1 MIEKFLLWYWFSM
14 KRLLLKPSFV
24 ILLCL
29 VPVLLPIGKATM
41 SEDSGVLTV
50 ALSSENG
57 DSVSENIISE
67 LTKKDSMIRFKKY
80 EDNAVKAVEN
90 GDVEAAWIFKSDIG
104 EKIDKY
110 TSKKS
115 VQPLVDVYVRED
127 NISQKISREV
137 LFEALYGNISQSLYR
152 NYVKSEIAP
161 NISESEL
168 NAFYNS
174 ERLRDIVEIKH
185 LNSETPVAKS
195 NYLTAPL
202 RGFLSLLVLLCTL
215 AAAMYF
221 LEDEKNGKYDWLSLT
236 HRTAPA
242 LALCLSSATLCSAA
256 VFAALFVSGI
266 SAGFAAELVNIFM
279 LAVSSS
285 GFALI
290 FCLIFRT
297 PEKLGA
303 CLPGILVAGTV
314 LSPIFFNLKILKPL
328 RLLFPT
334 HYYLYSVSDTRYM
347 VWFAAYIAAVYTIA
361 FIINLIKAQ
370 ANSTKPIL

>member
-1 MIEKFLLWYWFSM
+1 MIKKFLLWYWFSM
-14 KRLLLKPSFV
+14 KRLLFKPSFV

-41 SEDSGVLTV
+41 TEDSGVLTV

-57 DSVSENIISE
+57 DTVSEQIISK
-67 LTKKDSMIRFKKY
+67 LMKKDSMIRFKKY
-80 EDNAVKAVEN
+80 ETDAIKAVEN
-90 GDVEAAWIFKSDIG
+90 GEVEAAWIFKSDIG
-104 EKIDKY
+104 DRIDKY

-115 VQPLVDVYVRED
+115 LQPIVEVYVRED

-137 LFEALYGNISQSLYR
+137 LFEALYSNISQSIYR
-152 NYVKSEIAP
+152 NYTKS
-161 NISESEL
+161 NISPNVSDGDLE
-168 NAFYNS
+168 AFYNS
-174 ERLRDIVEIKH
+174 KRLRDIVEIKH

-221 LEDEKNGKYDWLSLT
+221 LDDEKNGKYDWLSLA
-236 HRTAPA
+236 RRAAPA
-242 LALCLSSATLCSAA
+242 LALCLAAATLCSMA
-256 VFAALFVSGI
+256 VFAALFISGI
-266 SAGFAAELVNIFM
+266 FAGFVTELVNIFM
-279 LAVSSS
+279 LAVSAS

-290 FCLIFRT
+290 FCLIF
-297 PEKLGA
+297 PSSEKLGA
-303 CLPGILVAGTV
+303 CIPGILVSGMV

-334 HYYLYSVSDTRYM
+334 HYYLYSVSDAGYM
-347 VWFAAYIAAVYTIA
+347 FWFAVYIVAVYAIA
-361 FIINLIKAQ
+361 FIINFIKTQ
-370 ANSTKPIL
+370 IISSTY